1 MGIFPS
7 RVKNFYRCPIRK
19 HRLIVSIFARYMHN
33 NPFVLWPRRICIS
46 LFFFFFGFIFATWAS
61 RIPAIQQQLKLSDA
75 TLGLVLLGMPVG
87 SFLAL
92 PLSGVAIPKYGS
104 RFMLIVSALMY
115 CAVLGCIGA
124 TQNTALLTFSLFLF
138 GASGNVLNISVNS
151 QAIAL
156 EALYGRTIISSFHG
170 IWSVAGLVAA
180 FIANIFIAKGA
191 SVWHHFLVTSLVA
204 AIACVACVPL
214 LLKDEP
220 AATTKRPFFTRPG
233 KSLVVLGTIAFCSFI
248 CQGAMF
254 DWSGIYFKEIVTRNP
269 AVIGYGYTAF
279 MISMTGARF
288 VTDWLHN
295 RIGFRKI
302 ITLCGFLITGGL
314 IISIVFP
321 SLFGATA
328 GFFLTGIGVSPAV
341 PLVFSAA
348 GKFKQMPTPVA
359 IAAVSSIGMIGLL
372 IGPPVVGF
380 VAGLTTLKMSFLLLS
395 LFGIVIAVVA
405 ARGQLEE

>member
-1 MGIFPS
+1 MH
-7 RVKNFYRCPIRK
+7 RK
-19 HRLIVSIFARYMHN
+19 T
-33 NPFVLWPRRICIS
+33 FVLWPRRISIS

-61 RIPAIQQQLKLSDA
+61 RIPAIQQQLKLSDT
-75 TLGLVLLGMPVG
+75 TLGLVLLGLPVG

-92 PLSGVAIPKYGS
+92 PFSGFAIPKYGS
-104 RFMLIVSALMY
+104 RFMLVVAALIY
-115 CAVLGCIGA
+115 CVLLGCIGA
-124 TQNTALLTFSLFLF
+124 AQNTALLTLCLFLF
-138 GASGNVLNISVNS
+138 GASGNVLNIAVNS

-156 EALYGRTIISSFHG
+156 EGFYGKTIISSFHG
-170 IWSVAGLVAA
+170 VWSVAALVAA
-180 FIANIFIAKGA
+180 FIANIFIAKGT
-191 SVWHHFLVTSLVA
+191 SVWHHFLVTSFA
-204 AIACVACVPL
+204 GAMASVACAPL
-214 LLKDEP
+214 LLRDEP
-220 AATTKRPFFTRPG
+220 VQKATRRPFFTKPG

-254 DWSGIYFKEIVTRNP
+254 DWSGIYFTEIVTRNP
-269 AVIGYGYTAF
+269 ALIGYGYTAF

-302 ITLCGFLITGGL
+302 IMLCGFLITGGL

-321 SLFGATA
+321 SLFGATV

-348 GKFKQMPTPVA
+348 GKFRQMPTPVA
-359 IAAVSSIGMIGLL
+359 IAAVSSIGMVGLL

-380 VAGLTTLKMSFLLLS
+380 VAGLTTLKISFLLLS
-395 LFGIVIAVVA
+395 LFGIVIAAVA
-405 ARGQLEE
+405 VRGQLEE